1 MHNIKDIRKDI
12 DNFKNTIKNR
22 NVDVD
27 FDQILNLDEENRKL
41 IQEKEKL
48 EMEKKSISK
57 SKDETLFEK
66 SKEISNKIDDLSKN
80 QKNVKDQLD
89 QILSNIPNLPLND
102 VPVGKDE
109 NSNKEVVK
117 SGKIKEMS
125 FKPKSHYEIGEKLNM
140 LDFDLATKTTGSRFV
155 FVKDKLA
162 SLERAISNFMIDT
175 HVNNNGYTEISP
187 PLMATDNTMF
197 GTGQLPKFENDQFE
211 IKFDDK
217 NDRKF
222 LIPTAEV
229 ILTNMVKNQILNLKS
244 LPMRLVASTP
254 CFRKEAGSYGKDTK
268 GMIRQHQFYKV
279 ELVSIVENN
288 KCIEELERMTNCA
301 TKILDDLQ
309 LPYRKI
315 ILSTGDMGFSAEKTY
330 DIEVWL
336 PSENKY
342 REISSCS
349 SCGTFQAKR
358 MKARYKNNNNE
369 NEFVGTLNGRLVAS
383 TPCFRK
389 EAGSY
394 GKDTKGMIRQH
405 QFYKVELV
413 SIVENNKCIEEL
425 ERMTN
430 CATKILDDLQL
441 PYRKIILSTGD
452 MGFSAEKTYDIEVWL
467 PSENKYREISSCSS
481 CGTFQAKRMKAR
493 YKNNNNE
500 NEFVGTLN
508 GSGLAVGRTLIAIL
522 ENYQTE
528 DGSIIIPEKLRPYM
542 NNMEKIGIN

>member
-117 SGKIKEMS
+117 SGEIKEMS

-288 KCIEELERMTNCA
+288 KCIEELESCLLYTSPSPRDSSPSRM
-301 TKILDDLQ
+301 
-309 LPYRKI
+309 P
-315 ILSTGDMGFSAEKTY
+315 SSA
-330 DIEVWL
+330 
-336 PSENKY
+336 
-342 REISSCS
+342 
-349 SCGTFQAKR
+349 
-358 MKARYKNNNNE
+358 
-369 NEFVGTLNGRLVAS
+369 
-383 TPCFRK
+383 
-389 EAGSY
+389 
-394 GKDTKGMIRQH
+394 
-405 QFYKVELV
+405 
-413 SIVENNKCIEEL
+413 
-425 ERMTN
+425 
-430 CATKILDDLQL
+430 
-441 PYRKIILSTGD
+441 
-452 MGFSAEKTYDIEVWL
+452 
-467 PSENKYREISSCSS
+467 
-481 CGTFQAKRMKAR
+481 
-493 YKNNNNE
+493 
-500 NEFVGTLN
+500 
-508 GSGLAVGRTLIAIL
+508 
-522 ENYQTE
+522 
-528 DGSIIIPEKLRPYM
+528 
-542 NNMEKIGIN
+542 

>member
-27 FDQILNLDEENRKL
+27 FEQILNLDEENRKL

-117 SGKIKEMS
+117 SGEIKEMS

-369 NEFVGTLNGRLVAS
+369 NEFVGTLNG
-383 TPCFRK
+383 
-389 EAGSY
+389 
-394 GKDTKGMIRQH
+394 
-405 QFYKVELV
+405 
-413 SIVENNKCIEEL
+413 
-425 ERMTN
+425 
-430 CATKILDDLQL
+430 
-441 PYRKIILSTGD
+441 
-452 MGFSAEKTYDIEVWL
+452 
-467 PSENKYREISSCSS
+467 
-481 CGTFQAKRMKAR
+481 
-493 YKNNNNE
+493 
-500 NEFVGTLN
+500 
-508 GSGLAVGRTLIAIL
+508 SGLAVGRTLIAIL

-528 DGSIIIPEKLRPYM
+528 DGSITIPEKLRPYM

>member
-1 MHNIKDIRKDI
+1 MHNIKDIRNNFEDFKRSIKDR
-12 DNFKNTIKNR
+12 NFDVNLDDIVKLDKENR
-22 NVDVD
+22 N
-27 FDQILNLDEENRKL
+27 L
-41 IQEKEKL
+41 IQDKEKH

-57 SKDETLFEK
+57 SKDENLFAK
-66 SKEISNKIDDLSKN
+66 SKEISIKIEELSKK
-80 QKNVKDQLD
+80 QKIVKDKLD
-89 QILSNIPNLPLND
+89 NILNSIPNIPLKD
-102 VPVGKDE
+102 VPAGKDE
-109 NSNKEVVK
+109 NDNKEV
-117 SGKIKEMS
+117 IKVGNIQKFN

-162 SLERAISNFMIDT
+162 TLERAISNFMIDT
-175 HVNNNGYTEISP
+175 HTKNNGYIEISP
-187 PLMATDNTMF
+187 PLMATDNTMY

-211 IKFDDK
+211 IMFDDK

-229 ILTNMVKNQILNLKS
+229 ILTNMVKNQIVNIKS

-279 ELVSIVENN
+279 ELVSIVEND
-288 KCIEELERMTNCA
+288 KCLEELERMTNCA
-301 TKILDDLQ
+301 TNILDNLK

-336 PSENKY
+336 PSEEKY

-358 MKARYKNNNNE
+358 MKARYKNKDNN
-369 NEFVGTLNGRLVAS
+369 
-383 TPCFRK
+383 
-389 EAGSY
+389 
-394 GKDTKGMIRQH
+394 I
-405 QFYKVELV
+405 
-413 SIVENNKCIEEL
+413 
-425 ERMTN
+425 
-430 CATKILDDLQL
+430 
-441 PYRKIILSTGD
+441 
-452 MGFSAEKTYDIEVWL
+452 
-467 PSENKYREISSCSS
+467 
-481 CGTFQAKRMKAR
+481 
-493 YKNNNNE
+493 
-500 NEFVGTLN
+500 EFVGTLN

-528 DGSIIIPEKLRPYM
+528 DGSIIIPDVLKPYM
-542 NNMEKIGIN
+542 GNIDKISIN

>member
-117 SGKIKEMS
+117 SGEIKEMS

-229 ILTNMVKNQILNLKS
+229 ILTNIVKNQILNLKS
-244 LPMRLVASTP
+244 LPM
-254 CFRKEAGSYGKDTK
+254 
-268 GMIRQHQFYKV
+268 
-279 ELVSIVENN
+279 
-288 KCIEELERMTNCA
+288 
-301 TKILDDLQ
+301 
-309 LPYRKI
+309 
-315 ILSTGDMGFSAEKTY
+315 
-330 DIEVWL
+330 
-336 PSENKY
+336 
-342 REISSCS
+342 
-349 SCGTFQAKR
+349 
-358 MKARYKNNNNE
+358 
-369 NEFVGTLNGRLVAS
+369 RLVAS

-528 DGSIIIPEKLRPYM
+528 DGSITIPEKLRPYM